1 MLIASAAITPIAF
14 LIGER
19 WRTPLPASAWGS
31 FTFLV
36 ITGSLIGFVSFVYI
50 LRNLPPKVVGLYTY
64 VNPVVATWAGWWW
77 LDEEVHPRL
86 WLASVLVLG
95 SVAMVRLA
103 ESRQAR
109 QHGRGADAAL
119 TPLEPSA

>member
-19 WRTPLPASAWGS
+19 WRTPLPVSAWGS